1 MRFDWSLMLIDYHA
15 TGLGRLAAARQ
26 LHKEVP
32 FPQLSLR
39 KTRPILGR
47 SVDISVELE
56 DSDEEADGQ
65 ISMGRSTRSHRI
77 QSRSKRRSSSARRAR
92 HDQELLVKESSVFR
106 DFEALI
112 KTLDVM
118 ENWRR
123 LVDKQPE

>member
-1 MRFDWSLMLIDYHA
+1 MRFDWTLMLINYDK

-26 LHKEVP
+26 LYKEVP

-39 KTRPILGR
+39 KTRSILGR

-56 DSDEEADGQ
+56 NSDEEADGQ
-65 ISMGRSTRSHRI
+65 TSMGRSTRSRRI
-77 QSRSKRRSSSARRAR
+77 QSRSSSARRAR
-92 HDQELLVKESSVFR
+92 HDRELLVKESCVFR

-123 LVDKQPE
+123 LVDQQPEYV